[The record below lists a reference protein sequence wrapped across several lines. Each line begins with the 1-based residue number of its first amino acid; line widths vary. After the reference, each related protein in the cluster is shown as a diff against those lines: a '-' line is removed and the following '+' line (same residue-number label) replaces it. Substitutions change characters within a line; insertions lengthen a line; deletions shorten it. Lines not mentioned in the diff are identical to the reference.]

1 MRINLSK
8 LMHIILIAF
17 VIVGVV
23 SISAKA
29 DLSDPTLSVY
39 YSFDGEGNTVT
50 DGSANGNNGTVNGSL
65 ERADGVYEQALVFDG
80 STTWI
85 DMNGPEFKNGPV
97 EGFTLAFWVNHSG
110 SGSPQTMI
118 DALTTDH
125 GSGLFHVEIRSG
137 GVRFFHRNETNQTVF
152 NINPGPV
159 LEANTWVH
167 FAGTY
172 DSASGEV
179 KTYLNGEETHSAAG
193 SGTCSA
199 NWDVSAGI
207 GHHKNARWFGGLL
220 DEYYLFNRG
229 ISADEVM
236 DVMNGALLAVEPE
249 DKLATTWGDIKSQR

>member
-1 MRINLSK
+1 MRNNLFK
-8 LMHIILIAF
+8 IMHACLIVF
-17 VIVGVV
+17 MIFGVV
-23 SISAKA
+23 SFSARA
-29 DLSDPTLSVY
+29 DLSDPTLSAY
-39 YSFDGEGNTVT
+39 YSFDGEGDTVT
-50 DGSANGNNGTVNGSL
+50 DGSTYGNNGIVKGSL
-65 ERADGVYEQALVFDG
+65 ERAEGVYEQALVFDG

-85 DMNGPEFKNGPV
+85 DLNGPEFKNGPV

-118 DALTTDH
+118 DALSTDH
-125 GSGLFHVEIRSG
+125 GNGLFHVEIRSN

-172 DSASGEV
+172 DSASAEV
-179 KTYLNGEETHSAAG
+179 KTYLNGEESHSATG

-199 NWDVSAGI
+199 NWDISAGI
-207 GHHKNARWFGGLL
+207 GHHKNDRWFGGLL

-249 DKLATTWGDIKSQR
+249 GKLTTTWGDIKYHR